1 MVEFTFPL
9 VAVMMVWP
17 TAPGVKSPSESI
29 VPELADQVIG
39 SLIGL
44 PELSFTTAV
53 NRIAWSALTVC

>member
-1 MVEFTFPL
+1 
-9 VAVMMVWP
+9 MMVWP